1 MEWRERFL
9 IEEQE
14 KQGGQ
19 NRAMEDN
26 TSLESCR
33 SSIKKKKKEKK
44 RITWTF
50 I

>member
-1 MEWRERFL
+1 MEWRERL
-9 IEEQE
+9 LSKEQE
-14 KQGGQ
+14 KQGRQ

-33 SSIKKKKKEKK
+33 SSIKKKKKK
-44 RITWTF
+44 RITWTL